1 MGSSRRQCFLHL
13 LLMRRREDDNN
24 DKDEDDNDDK
34 DEDDNDE
41 DDAQGNQWQCFH
53 IVDLLLNLLLLRRV
67 DLLQENP
74 PHTTSSQAVQK

>member
-1 MGSSRRQCFLHL
+1 
-13 LLMRRREDDNN
+13 MRRREDDNN
-24 DKDEDDNDDK
+24 DNDEDDNNDKDEDNNNDK

-74 PHTTSSQAVQK
+74 PHTTSSQASSLAVQK